1 MGPHPYAHRLCYSPD
16 LVLHWIGGKC
26 VHRPCR
32 NNGISPQLVLRGSK
46 QDCAEN
52 PNEISAF
59 DPELVLRDVPGKSAQ
74 WRRQPQRLGRLI
86 WIAAFLYPAG
96 DEVVRISIPPR
107 LLRLNSAG
115 RLAIRL
121 TTSALTQSDSRITPK
136 PSAANTTGSLSGVW
150 HGDP

>member
-1 MGPHPYAHRLCYSPD
+1 MALHPYTHRLCYSPD

-26 VHRPCR
+26 VRRPCR
-32 NNGISPQLVLRGSK
+32 NNGIRPELVLRGPK

-74 WRRQPQRLGRLI
+74 WRWQPQRLGRLI
-86 WIAAFLYPAG
+86 WIAAFFYPAG
-96 DEVVRISIPPR
+96 DEVVRIPSPPR

-121 TTSALTQSDSRITPK
+121 TTRSLSQSDSRIRPK
-136 PSAANTTGSLSGVW
+136 PSAANTTGSLWSIR